1 MINTSTVQLL
11 TRLRDEFEFTPGP
24 WTVETHPDT
33 EGAYIIKEARYEQ
46 QTWGPDGYDISDEE
60 GDRRD
65 MIVKRREAGNIRL
78 IAIAPALLEIL
89 RNMLLPPDA
98 EREQTLEKLAS
109 MISSR

>member
-1 MINTSTVQLL
+1 MIDTSTVQLL
-11 TRLRDEFEFTPGP
+11 TRLQHELEFTPGP

-33 EGAYIIKEARYEQ
+33 AGAYIIKEARYEQ
-46 QTWGPDGYDISDEE
+46 QTWSPDGYDISDEE

-65 MIVKRREAGNIRL
+65 KIVEQREAGNICL

-89 RNMLLPPDA
+89 RNMLLSSDV

-109 MISSR
+109 IILSH